1 MPDTPEIPTRRQ
13 VLTSAQIH
21 ERLRVP
27 SQRGKRMNKTPRG
40 LKTIAREEW
49 LRKQAILKAEQAAI
63 VAAKNAAFIATIKES
78 K

>member
-1 MPDTPEIPTRRQ
+1 
-13 VLTSAQIH
+13 
-21 ERLRVP
+21 
-27 SQRGKRMNKTPRG
+27 MNKTPRG

-63 VAAKNAAFIATIKES
+63 VAAKNAAFLSTLKES